1 MRVNELSKELG
12 KTNKEVLE
20 ILQKNQFDV
29 KSHASSISDDQ
40 AAIVRRTLG
49 AGHASQRAVTPVTE
63 TSKPGTGKA
72 ETKRV
77 EEIRKEPVKA
87 EIKEA
92 ETKAAS
98 DRTEGPAEPPKK
110 RIAAVYRP
118 QNSTQMRNNRP
129 AGQSYGGS
137 RPQQP
142 GRVQGAG
149 NQAQERPVQ
158 AQSVPGTPKPAA
170 AQLQTTAPAASQAAA
185 PQSPAAAPAAQ
196 SSGYQGNRDGQSSG
210 YQGNR
215 DGQSGGYQGNRDGQ
229 RTGGYQG
236 NRDGQRTGGYQGN
249 RDGQRTGGYQGNRDG
264 QRTGGYQG
272 NRDGQ
277 GGRGLN
283 IPKPSFETPVV
294 QKQQN
299 NKQNKNAYK
308 SDKYDKKNRE
318 DGNHAKQ
325 GKGTKAPVLP
335 PQPKREEPKV
345 EVVKTIIIP
354 EVITI
359 KELAAKM
366 KLQPSV
372 IVKKLFLQG
381 KVVTINQEVD

>member
-92 ETKAAS
+92 ESKAAS

-170 AQLQTTAPAASQAAA
+170 AQPQTTAPAASQAAA
-185 PQSPAAAPAAQ
+185 PQSPAAAPAA
-196 SSGYQGNRDGQSSG
+196 
-210 YQGNR
+210 
-215 DGQSGGYQGNRDGQ
+215 
-229 RTGGYQG
+229 
-236 NRDGQRTGGYQGN
+236 
-249 RDGQRTGGYQGNRDG
+249 
-264 QRTGGYQG
+264 
-272 NRDGQ
+272 
-277 GGRGLN
+277 
-283 IPKPSFETPVV
+283 
-294 QKQQN
+294 
-299 NKQNKNAYK
+299 
-308 SDKYDKKNRE
+308 
-318 DGNHAKQ
+318 
-325 GKGTKAPVLP
+325 
-335 PQPKREEPKV
+335 
-345 EVVKTIIIP
+345 
-354 EVITI
+354 
-359 KELAAKM
+359 
-366 KLQPSV
+366 
-372 IVKKLFLQG
+372 
-381 KVVTINQEVD
+381 

>member
-137 RPQQP
+137 VLSSRAVYREPETRLRKDRFRLRACRVHRSRQP
-142 GRVQGAG
+142 RSID
-149 NQAQERPVQ
+149 E
-158 AQSVPGTPKPAA
+158 
-170 AQLQTTAPAASQAAA
+170 
-185 PQSPAAAPAAQ
+185 
-196 SSGYQGNRDGQSSG
+196 
-210 YQGNR
+210 
-215 DGQSGGYQGNRDGQ
+215 
-229 RTGGYQG
+229 
-236 NRDGQRTGGYQGN
+236 
-249 RDGQRTGGYQGNRDG
+249 
-264 QRTGGYQG
+264 
-272 NRDGQ
+272 
-277 GGRGLN
+277 
-283 IPKPSFETPVV
+283 
-294 QKQQN
+294 
-299 NKQNKNAYK
+299 
-308 SDKYDKKNRE
+308 
-318 DGNHAKQ
+318 
-325 GKGTKAPVLP
+325 
-335 PQPKREEPKV
+335 
-345 EVVKTIIIP
+345 
-354 EVITI
+354 
-359 KELAAKM
+359 
-366 KLQPSV
+366 
-372 IVKKLFLQG
+372 
-381 KVVTINQEVD
+381 

>member
-118 QNSTQMRNNRP
+118 QNSTQMRN
-129 AGQSYGGS
+129 
-137 RPQQP
+137 
-142 GRVQGAG
+142 
-149 NQAQERPVQ
+149 
-158 AQSVPGTPKPAA
+158 T
-170 AQLQTTAPAASQAAA
+170 L
-185 PQSPAAAPAAQ
+185 
-196 SSGYQGNRDGQSSG
+196 
-210 YQGNR
+210 
-215 DGQSGGYQGNRDGQ
+215 
-229 RTGGYQG
+229 
-236 NRDGQRTGGYQGN
+236 
-249 RDGQRTGGYQGNRDG
+249 
-264 QRTGGYQG
+264 
-272 NRDGQ
+272 
-277 GGRGLN
+277 
-283 IPKPSFETPVV
+283 
-294 QKQQN
+294 
-299 NKQNKNAYK
+299 
-308 SDKYDKKNRE
+308 
-318 DGNHAKQ
+318 
-325 GKGTKAPVLP
+325 
-335 PQPKREEPKV
+335 
-345 EVVKTIIIP
+345 
-354 EVITI
+354 
-359 KELAAKM
+359 
-366 KLQPSV
+366 
-372 IVKKLFLQG
+372 
-381 KVVTINQEVD
+381 